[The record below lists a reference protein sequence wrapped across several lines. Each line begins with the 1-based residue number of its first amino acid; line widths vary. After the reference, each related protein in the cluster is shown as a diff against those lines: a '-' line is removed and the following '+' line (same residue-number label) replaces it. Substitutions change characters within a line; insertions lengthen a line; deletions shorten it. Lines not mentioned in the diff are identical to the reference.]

1 MQEQIDKYIADQVQ
15 SKHEDLQILHGLI
28 LKISPDCKLWY
39 LDGRNTEG
47 KIVSNPNVGYGIS
60 SKGYANCES
69 REFYKIGISANTTGI
84 SIYVMGVDD
93 KRYLS
98 ETYGKR
104 LGKATVTGYCVK
116 FRNLRD
122 VNINIIEE
130 MVANHM
136 GEGSALS
143 P

>member
-1 MQEQIDKYIADQVQ
+1 
-15 SKHEDLQILHGLI
+15 
-28 LKISPDCKLWY
+28 
-39 LDGRNTEG
+39 
-47 KIVSNPNVGYGIS
+47 
-60 SKGYANCES
+60 
-69 REFYKIGISANTTGI
+69 
-84 SIYVMGVDD
+84 MGVDD